1 MQDYPYFVAGE
12 FRKGR
17 EKIGVV
23 NPVTE
28 EQFATICETTQED
41 LALALSQ
48 AQIAQREWRQASF
61 KERANVLREISRIV
75 LDNLSELAALETK
88 EIGKPLK
95 ESLLIDIP
103 LGADCFTYYA
113 SFLETLQEKIV
124 KTQTGADTITYDPY
138 GICAV
143 YLPYNVPLMIF
154 GFSCAASLAA
164 GNALV
169 IKPSEFGSLSVLRL
183 MQHLNSL
190 DIPKGLI
197 SVVTGRGQTVGAS
210 LAGGDIDIISFTGSR
225 ETLKKIIAVSGHDP
239 KKIICELGGS
249 NLAVIFSD
257 ADREQAVQNVLGSSF
272 LKQGQMCIGTS
283 VVLLEEGIYT
293 DFVRDLLDKVST
305 ITVGDP
311 FLPEV
316 GMGPLPTRE
325 HLESVHARVK
335 ALEKKGGKILFG
347 GSPIKGKGYFYPP
360 TIIEVDT
367 IIFEE
372 FFAPVILMKKCTSKE
387 IEDIIEKNPTGLVLQ
402 IWSNNMQKAWNIAHN
417 AQAGTVWINTF
428 AQMSSQTP
436 FGGMKK
442 SGWGRN
448 LGEEGFFEY
457 VQPKHIGIG
466 FKKSPVDGWFGL

>member
-1 MQDYPYFVAGE
+1 MQDYEYFVAGE
-12 FRKGR
+12 FRKGK
-17 EKIGVV
+17 EKLEVV
-23 NPVTE
+23 NPFTE
-28 EQFATICETTQED
+28 EQFATLNETTQED

-48 AQIAQREWRQASF
+48 AQVAQREWRKASY
-61 KERANVLREISRIV
+61 KERANVLREISKMI
-75 LDNLSELAALETK
+75 LDNLSELAELETR

-95 ESLLIDIP
+95 ESLLIDVP

-113 SFLETLQEKIV
+113 SFLESLQERIV
-124 KTQTGADTITYDPY
+124 KTQTGLDTITYAPY
-138 GICAV
+138 GTCAV

-154 GFSCAASLAA
+154 GFSCAAGLAA

-183 MQHLNSL
+183 MHHLNHL
-190 DIPKGLI
+190 DVPKGLI
-197 SVVTGRGQTVGAS
+197 SVVTGRGQTVGES
-210 LAGGDIDIISFTGSR
+210 LARGDVDLISFTGSR
-225 ETLKKIIAVSGHDP
+225 ETLKKITAASGHDP

-249 NLAVIFSD
+249 NLTVIFSD

-283 VVLLEEGIYT
+283 VVLLEEGLYT
-293 DFVRDLLDKVST
+293 DFVRELLDKVST
-305 ITVGDP
+305 ITLGDP
-311 FLPEV
+311 FLPDV

-325 HLESVHARVK
+325 HLESVRARVK

-360 TIIEVDT
+360 TIIEIDG

-372 FFAPVILMKKCTSKE
+372 LFAPVILIKKYTSKE
-387 IEDIIEKNPTGLVLQ
+387 MEDLIEKNPTGLVLQ
-402 IWSNNMQKAWNIAHN
+402 IWSNNIQKAWDIANN

-428 AQMSSQTP
+428 GQMSSQTP

-466 FKKSPVDGWFGL
+466 LKKSPVDGWFGQ

>member
-1 MQDYPYFVAGE
+1 MQDYEYFVAGE
-12 FRKGR
+12 FRKGT
-17 EKIGVV
+17 EKIEVV
-23 NPVTE
+23 NPFTE
-28 EQFATICETTQED
+28 EQFATISETTQED

-48 AQIAQREWRQASF
+48 AQVAQREWRQASF
-61 KERANVLREISRIV
+61 KERANGLREISKII
-75 LDNLSELAALETK
+75 LDNLSELAELETR

-113 SFLETLQEKIV
+113 SFLESLQERIV
-124 KTQTGADTITYDPY
+124 KTQTGPGTITYAPY

-164 GNALV
+164 GNALL

-183 MQHLNSL
+183 MHHLSNL

-197 SVVTGRGQTVGAS
+197 SVVAGRGQTVGAS
-210 LAGGDIDIISFTGSR
+210 LARSAIDIISFTGSR
-225 ETLKKIIAVSGHDP
+225 ETLKKIIAASCDDP

-249 NLAVIFSD
+249 NLVVIFSD
-257 ADREQAVQNVLGSSF
+257 AQREQAVQNVLGSSF

-283 VVLLEEGIYT
+283 VVLVEEGMYA
-293 DFVRDLLDKVST
+293 DFVRELLDKVSA

-335 ALEKKGGKILFG
+335 ALEKNGGKILFG
-347 GSPIKGKGYFYPP
+347 GSPINGKGYFYPP
-360 TIIEVDT
+360 TIIEVDA
-367 IIFEE
+367 ILFEE
-372 FFAPVILMKKCTSKE
+372 FFAPVILIKKCTSKE
-387 IEDIIEKNPTGLVLQ
+387 MEDLIEKNPTGLVLQ
-402 IWSNNMQKAWNIAHN
+402 IWSNDIQKAWDIAHN
-417 AQAGTVWINTF
+417 AHAGTVWINTF
-428 AQMSSQTP
+428 GQMSSHTP

-457 VQPKHIGIG
+457 VQPKYTGIG